1 MPSRSQDEGRLF
13 GVVSAAL
20 RQWLARAKEA
30 VLRPWRDYK
39 MTPDPT
45 GVYQTQAA
53 WNDEVDSIMTVIGQI
68 AQSAWN
74 EVSDLPPVSRHAFVM
89 SQLAQTQNLLVRL
102 PDEVY
107 NLIFAELTD
116 AANAGESVEQTAQR
130 IDRVLSYTDSE
141 RWPNRARVI
150 AITETTRAYGAA
162 TVAAGMEQ
170 SRLTGRRLSK
180 RWDTERDRRVRDTH
194 KAADGQVVE
203 LSGAFMVGGFPLLFP
218 GDPLGPPEEVINCRC
233 EAVIVEGG
241 GNG

>member
-1 MPSRSQDEGRLF
+1 MSRREDENRLF
-13 GVVSAAL
+13 GVVSSAL
-20 RQWLARAKEA
+20 RRWLDKARTA
-30 VLRPWRDYK
+30 VMGPWRQHGIL
-39 MTPDPT
+39 PDPV
-45 GVYQTQAA
+45 GVYQVQQD
-53 WNDEVDSIMTVIGQI
+53 WDSEVDTIMTTIGQI
-68 AQSAWN
+68 SMSAWN

-130 IDRVLSYTDSE
+130 VDGVLTYTQAE

-170 SRLTGRRLSK
+170 SRVTGRRLSK
-180 RWDTERDRRVRDTH
+180 RWDSERDRRVRESHAD
-194 KAADGQVVE
+194 ADGQVVDVT
-203 LSGAFMVGGFPLLFP
+203 APFQVGGFYLMFP
-218 GDPLGPPEEVINCRC
+218 GDPMGPPDEVINCRC
-233 EAVIVEGG
+233 EAVITEGSR
-241 GNG
+241 

>member
-1 MPSRSQDEGRLF
+1 MSRRENEARLF
-13 GVVSAAL
+13 GVVSGAL
-20 RQWLARAKEA
+20 RRWLDKARHA
-30 VLRPWRDYK
+30 VMGPWHAYQIP
-39 MTPDPT
+39 PDPV
-45 GVYQTQAA
+45 GVFQVQQE
-53 WNDEVDSIMTVIGQI
+53 WDSEVDTIMTVIGQI
-68 AQSAWN
+68 SMSAWN

-130 IDRVLSYTDSE
+130 IDGVLTYTQAE

-170 SRLTGRRLSK
+170 SRVTGRRLSK
-180 RWDTERDRRVRDTH
+180 RWDSERDRRVRESHAD
-194 KAADGQVVE
+194 ADGQVVDVT
-203 LSGAFMVGGFPLLFP
+203 APFFVGGFYLMFP
-218 GDPLGPPEEVINCRC
+218 GDPMGPADEVINCRC
-233 EAVIVEGG
+233 EAVITEGSR
-241 GNG
+241 